1 MDPITRLDDDHE
13 AIRLG
18 GGIRRRHG
26 LHRP

>member
-13 AIRLG
+13 AVRLG
-18 GGIRRRHG
+18 REIRWGHG